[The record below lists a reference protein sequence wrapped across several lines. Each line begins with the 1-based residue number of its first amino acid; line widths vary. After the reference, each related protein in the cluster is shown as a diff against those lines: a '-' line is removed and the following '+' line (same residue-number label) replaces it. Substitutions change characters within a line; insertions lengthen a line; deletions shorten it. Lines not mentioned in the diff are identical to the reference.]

1 MPNSHILAQEFAY
14 FEPRTIEEAA
24 SLLATYPG
32 KAKLIAGG
40 TDLLVWMKME
50 RMHPECLINISR
62 IPALRYLI
70 TDKGLRIGALTSFRE
85 VEKHWLIQREYT
97 ALSEAAES
105 VTSVQIKHMGTIGG
119 NLCNASP
126 AADSAPPLIAFG
138 GRAKIVEDQRGR
150 VVPLEEFFVGNGVTC
165 LSPKEL
171 LVEIQLPEPSG
182 PTGSAFIKMARV
194 AADLAKISIAVM
206 VVRERD
212 TCKDCG
218 IAMGGVAKIP
228 LRLKNTEEVLRGKKF
243 DQDRVAKAGQQAS
256 EEIQP
261 RSRRSTAFYK
271 KEVTKVLV
279 RDALDLAWARAEGAG
294 DALTGRQ
301 PFKPSVRRNQMT

>member
-1 MPNSHILAQEFAY
+1 M
-14 FEPRTIEEAA
+14 
-24 SLLATYPG
+24 
-32 KAKLIAGG
+32 
-40 TDLLVWMKME
+40 
-50 RMHPECLINISR
+50 
-62 IPALRYLI
+62 
-70 TDKGLRIGALTSFRE
+70 
-85 VEKHWLIQREYT
+85 
-97 ALSEAAES
+97 
-105 VTSVQIKHMGTIGG
+105 
-119 NLCNASP
+119 
-126 AADSAPPLIAFG
+126 
-138 GRAKIVEDQRGR
+138 IVEDQGGR

-182 PTGSAFIKMARV
+182 STGSAFIKMARV